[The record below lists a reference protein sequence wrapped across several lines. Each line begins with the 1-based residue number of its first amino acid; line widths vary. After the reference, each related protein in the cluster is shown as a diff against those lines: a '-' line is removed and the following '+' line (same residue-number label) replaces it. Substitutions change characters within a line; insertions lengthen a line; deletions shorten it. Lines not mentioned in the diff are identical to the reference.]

1 MVKWKDR
8 SGLVAVLVLLAVS
21 VISAKVPID
30 HFNSEITPFA
40 DDPSR
45 LPENVIP
52 VHYDLSLRAMT
63 GNIFA
68 GNRDYTGNVKI
79 QIRIV
84 SSTNSIT
91 LHNRNLNVTSVTLTP
106 FAGGNSI
113 SANHSYGAYDFLI
126 IESSST
132 LTQGQDYLL
141 ELDFNGDIRTDM
153 NGFYRS
159 SYRVRGENIPRYN
172 KLIREIFNWTQFMI
186 MK

>member
-1 MVKWKDR
+1 MAKWKER
-8 SGLVAVLVLLAVS
+8 SGLVAVLLLISVS
-21 VISAKVPID
+21 VISAKVPIE
-30 HFNSEITPFA
+30 HFDSVITPFA

-63 GNIFA
+63 GNVFA

-113 SANHSYGAYDFLI
+113 STTHSYGSYDFMI
-126 IESSST
+126 IDASAA
-132 LTQGQDYLL
+132 LMQGQDYLL
-141 ELDFNGDIRTDM
+141 ELDFNGIMRTDM
-153 NGFYRS
+153 GGFYRS
-159 SYRVRGENIPRYN
+159 SYRVRGENMPRYN
-172 KLIREIFNWTQFMI
+172 TDKKPLIGHT
-186 MK
+186 